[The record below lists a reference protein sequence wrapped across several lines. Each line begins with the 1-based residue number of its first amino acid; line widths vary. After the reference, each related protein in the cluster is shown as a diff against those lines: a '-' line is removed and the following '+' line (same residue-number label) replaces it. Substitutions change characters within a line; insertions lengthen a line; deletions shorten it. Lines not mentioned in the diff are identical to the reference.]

1 MNRSKTFRYVCLL
14 IFLLSIVIYH
24 SQKSIF
30 LFFDIK
36 FFSSKPTIFTDRV
49 DLSIVTVEPFECV
62 KTKVLL
68 GQYRTTVCVHKV
80 DQDRD
85 VSRLL
90 ISSGIWEEPLVTHI
104 VRILSTYKQ
113 YAFFDIGANIGVYT
127 MYATSTGCSNVISI
141 ECFRPN
147 IERIR
152 RAIQHEQVQQKVILI
167 PRALYKKSNV
177 YLSLQAN
184 IRNNIGSQRLTN
196 EVSKNDKDPLVVQT
210 IRFDDLLPLVNERNI
225 SDAIIKID
233 IELSEHFLCE
243 TGQLMFDRIN
253 IAFVMME
260 WANIKAIPIKA
271 NLIRDFFINRHY
283 LPYNPETCQPQKE
296 RDYRLWQSQDVY
308 WIKKDSIHLCQ
319 L

>member
-1 MNRSKTFRYVCLL
+1 MIRSKTFRYVCLL
-14 IFLLSIVIYH
+14 IVLLSIIFYL
-24 SQKSIF
+24 SQNSTFPFFNTKVSSSKSI
-30 LFFDIK
+30 
-36 FFSSKPTIFTDRV
+36 IFTDRV
-49 DLSIVTVEPFECV
+49 DLSIVTVERFKCV
-62 KTKVLL
+62 KTKLLL
-68 GQYRTTVCVHKV
+68 GKYHTTVCVHEV
-80 DQDRD
+80 GRDRD

-90 ISSGIWEEPLVTHI
+90 ISSGIWEEHLVTHF

-127 MYATSTGCSNVISI
+127 MYATSAGCSNVVSI
-141 ECFRPN
+141 ECFGPN
-147 IERIR
+147 LERIR
-152 RAIQHEQVQQKVILI
+152 RAIQHQQAQHQVTLI

-177 YLSLQAN
+177 YLSLRAN
-184 IRNNIGSQRLTN
+184 IQNNIGSQRLTN

-210 IRFDDLLPLVNERNI
+210 IRFDDLLPLVNEKNI
-225 SDAIIKID
+225 SNAIIKID

-260 WANIKAIPIKA
+260 WANIKLIPKKA
-271 NLIRDFFINRHY
+271 NVIRDFFIDRHY
-283 LPYNPETCQPQKE
+283 IPYTPETCQPQDE
-296 RDYRLWQSQDVY
+296 PNYRLWQSQDIY